1 MSLFKGS
8 FRLAADFVS
17 APFRTRPSC
26 WNNCDAV
33 FAMHSLRCT
42 LAVQSWRC
50 RLCDAVFAMQSL
62 RCTLCDTGFAMHSC
76 GAVTRLSCWTSDA
89 PRILVA
95 SLRDYFIQTCLM
107 GSTKSVTKE
116 GFAPLDL
123 FSILRASKRKG
134 SEMSAWLI
142 SFTST
147 LCSNMEVKSSLK
159 RVSAQDSASPL
170 VLLST
175 LRVRERKG
183 SEIIT

>member
-1 MSLFKGS
+1 MACRCASGL
-8 FRLAADFVS
+8 FRLAADFVT

-95 SLRDYFIQTCLM
+95 SLRDYVIDKHAVQQSKAFDGKKI
-107 GSTKSVTKE
+107 KSVTKE

-123 FSILRASKRKG
+123 FSILRALKRKG
-134 SEMSAWLI
+134 SEVSAWLI
-142 SFTST
+142 PSTST
-147 LCSNMEVKSSLK
+147 LVLHRLSSYPFIESVRGK
-159 RVSAQDSASPL
+159 AVRY
-170 VLLST
+170 
-175 LRVRERKG
+175 LRG
-183 SEIIT
+183 